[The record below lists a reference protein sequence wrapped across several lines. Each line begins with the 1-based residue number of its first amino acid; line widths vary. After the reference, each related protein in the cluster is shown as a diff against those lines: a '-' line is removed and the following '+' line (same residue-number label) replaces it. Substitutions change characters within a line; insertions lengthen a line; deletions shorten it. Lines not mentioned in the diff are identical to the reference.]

1 MVRSILHMRSAR
13 RVSLSLSLSLAST
26 SLSPGK
32 ETTFSSLLAPGL
44 ASGRRRP
51 RGGEP
56 RRPSIGVRRGGEPPS
71 SRFVYSPAMASVSLR
86 VALDFLPQFTL
97 CPSPALAAHAKPP
110 RLFGEGQQG
119 KSTRGTPTKINGQPP
134 PQEILGNIHFRKS
147 AENNN
152 IPLKNESKKLR
163 RAITLTLLASAR
175 R

>member
-1 MVRSILHMRSAR
+1 MVSFILHMRSAR
-13 RVSLSLSLSLAST
+13 RVSLSLSLSGLDKPVAWKGDHLLLPPRTGPGVGATAT
-26 SLSPGK
+26 SW
-32 ETTFSSLLAPGL
+32 
-44 ASGRRRP
+44 
-51 RGGEP
+51 RGAA
-56 RRPSIGVRRGGEPPS
+56 RPSIGVRRGGEPPS

-86 VALDFLPQFTL
+86 VALDFLLQFTL